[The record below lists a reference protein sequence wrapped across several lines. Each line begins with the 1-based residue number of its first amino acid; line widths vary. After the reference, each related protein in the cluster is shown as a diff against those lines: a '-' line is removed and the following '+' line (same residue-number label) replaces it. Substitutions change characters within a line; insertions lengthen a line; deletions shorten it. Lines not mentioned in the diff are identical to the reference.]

1 MFKKFIIVFVLCC
14 GIAYDALAVPGCDG
28 YYGNKCPADGG
39 IGSAWKDYTV
49 DIKLNEEM
57 CGVRAYDD
65 ATGVKYMYVPADDV
79 CVCNIADDPHISFYW
94 GAGCFCDDGYYLA
107 DSNSTECTKCPS
119 DYPLSTGFRQTGEN
133 TGSADNWGVDMDA
146 CYRNF
151 VVHGQNVSLD
161 VIEYSYGTQY
171 IKSATCANGYY
182 TTENWINTEYDE
194 YYEDN
199 DGNAGYACK
208 PVGEEYYSVANN
220 SREQCPSYVNMS
232 GETVPGHTS
241 GFGDGAASITDCAIA
256 ENETFSDATGTFVYE
271 GGCKYSK

>member
-1 MFKKFIIVFVLCC
+1 MLKKIIAVFVLCC
-14 GIAYDALAVPGCDG
+14 GIEYDALAVGGCDG

-39 IGSAWKDYTV
+39 AGSAWKDYTV
-49 DIKLNEEM
+49 DTSLNEEM

-65 ATGVKYMYVPADDV
+65 AVGVKYMYGVADDM
-79 CVCNIADDPHISFYW
+79 CVCNIADDAHMHFYW

-151 VVHGQNVSLD
+151 VVHGQNVSMD
-161 VIEYSYGTQY
+161 IKEYSYGTGY
-171 IKSATCANGYY
+171 IKSVSCANGYY
-182 TTENWINTEYDE
+182 TTENWINTEYD
-194 YYEDN
+194 
-199 DGNAGYACK
+199 AGYMCN
-208 PVGEEYYSVANN
+208 PVGEEYYSTAGN
-220 SREQCPSYVNMS
+220 SREKCPSYVNIS
-232 GETVPGHTS
+232 GETL
-241 GFGDGAASITDCAIA
+241 FGQTAGAGAGAASITDCTIP
-256 ENETFSDATGTFVYE
+256 ESEIFSDETGIFVYD